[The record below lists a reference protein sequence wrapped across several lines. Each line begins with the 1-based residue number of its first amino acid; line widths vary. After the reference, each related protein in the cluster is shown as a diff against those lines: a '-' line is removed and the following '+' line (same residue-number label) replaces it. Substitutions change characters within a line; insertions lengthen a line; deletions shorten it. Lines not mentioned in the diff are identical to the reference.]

1 MALCSFLSPWLR
13 GCSQNRRAF
22 ELNHLMVVFSSLV
35 PFPRVYVFSVYV
47 QFLAILKHK
56 AQGEYQ
62 SVQAEMCAEWVQ
74 AGFEAYRPC
83 EVVHL
88 RMICPSFSLVCPTL
102 PPSSAHCAAVA
113 WDGLQTRVEWE
124 VWDPSH
130 ENPMVSELD
139 ARNHTG
145 RFGVWFPKVHNIFFL
160 CGSRNMCSGLKNKG
174 HFWHGVCI
182 FILFGGDAVWWKIS
196 IFLN

>member
-1 MALCSFLSPWLR
+1 MTEGVLPKPSCIWVKPPHGCLLLACSIPS
-13 GCSQNRRAF
+13 C
-22 ELNHLMVVFSSLV
+22 
-35 PFPRVYVFSVYV
+35 VYVFSVYV

-88 RMICPSFSLVCPTL
+88 RRICPSFSLVCPTL

-130 ENPMVSELD
+130 ENAMVSELD

-145 RFGVWFPKVHNIFFL
+145 RFGVWFPKVHNIFF
-160 CGSRNMCSGLKNKG
+160 
-174 HFWHGVCI
+174 
-182 FILFGGDAVWWKIS
+182 VWSSEYVQWT
-196 IFLN
+196 